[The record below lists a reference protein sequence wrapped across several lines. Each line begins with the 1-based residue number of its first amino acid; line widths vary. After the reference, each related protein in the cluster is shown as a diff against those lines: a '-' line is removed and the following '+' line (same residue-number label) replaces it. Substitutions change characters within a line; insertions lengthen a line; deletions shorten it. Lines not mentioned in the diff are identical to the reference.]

1 MSVRE
6 KGMFAIMLFAI
17 STVAISQFGMYYW
30 RAVLASVASQPVSE
44 SVLAAAAAENRPLQS
59 SDFSQFAGL
68 HELTPE
74 LSSSQGGS
82 MSLVRFYYGVIRAID
97 VIVGQ
102 QVPAIA
108 QWSER
113 EGAVCARYA
122 AVRVDQRLQA
132 NLELVAAMRSC

>member
-1 MSVRE
+1 
-6 KGMFAIMLFAI
+6 MFAAMLFAI

-44 SVLAAAAAENRPLQS
+44 GVLSAVSAENRPLRA

-74 LSSSQGGS
+74 LSSQGGS
-82 MSLVRFYYGVIRAID
+82 MGLVRFYYGIIRAVD

-102 QVPAIA
+102 RVPAIA

-122 AVRVDQRLQA
+122 AVRVGQRLQA
-132 NLELVAAMRSC
+132 NMELVAAMRSC

>member
-1 MSVRE
+1 
-6 KGMFAIMLFAI
+6 MFAAMLFAI

-44 SVLAAAAAENRPLQS
+44 SVLAAAAAEDRPLRA

-74 LSSSQGGS
+74 LSTQGGS
-82 MSLVRFYYGVIRAID
+82 MGLVRFYYGIVRAVD
-97 VIVGQ
+97 VLVGQ
-102 QVPAIA
+102 RVPAIA

-113 EGAVCARYA
+113 EGAICARYA

-132 NLELVAAMRSC
+132 NMELAAAMRSC